1 MDRFNI
7 LRQQASGLL
16 LMPVNCDDMA
26 QHLKI
31 NAYFC
36 LATNEGK
43 RNSSITGFMNDVSI
57 LCEYKLEFDFN
68 QYMGVVNKSMPP
80 SF

>member
-7 LRQQASGLL
+7 LRQQASVLL

-26 QHLKI
+26 QHLNI

-36 LATNEGK
+36 LAIDEDK
-43 RNSSITGFMNDVSI
+43 RNPPITGFMNDI
-57 LCEYKLEFDFN
+57 CIQGE
-68 QYMGVVNKSMPP
+68 NK
-80 SF
+80 

>member
-1 MDRFNI
+1 M
-7 LRQQASGLL
+7 ALL
-16 LMPVNCDDMA
+16 LKECFQKTGVLLRFSKQVDKHHVEDVALSFRYRPN
-26 QHLKI
+26 
-31 NAYFC
+31 
-36 LATNEGK
+36 
-43 RNSSITGFMNDVSI
+43 TGFMNDVSI